1 MILERK
7 TTNFFI
13 FVLFFSLP
21 FFANAQDLNSEVKFN
36 VDPSYD
42 YSGRSQIDAFLQQV
56 GQNAYFYI
64 ENDYY
69 KNLNAADKTKISDA
83 INSLSEEFDGVI
95 YPKLREFYGSEWKPG
110 IDQDDKIT
118 VLLFNMKDDVAGYF
132 NSGDEYPKIQF
143 PNSNEREMVY
153 LDMGQATSSL
163 EKGYLAHEFVHL
175 ITFNQKDRT
184 YGVSE
189 ETWLNEARAEYASTL
204 LGYNDVYN
212 GSILQKRVNSFL
224 ENPSDSL
231 TAWQNTKSDYGVINL
246 FTLYLTDHFGK
257 NIISDSLKSGLTG
270 ISSIN
275 DALKK
280 NGFPDDFSLIFTRW
294 TIAVLLNNCSYAN
307 NYCYFNQDLQYFRV
321 TPNINFLPLLGEST
335 LSVNNATYNWSG
347 NWFKIIGGGK
357 GILTLEF
364 KGDSKV
370 SFKVPYLI
378 CDKKESCYIQTIDLD
393 NSQEGKI
400 VLTDFS
406 SNYNSLTLIPSIQ
419 SKLSGFN
426 GFELTYVFS
435 WKVSVSENSQ
445 EQENTEILNLLA
457 QINLLK
463 KQIVDLQA
471 KINSILVT
479 RGQDLTCGKFEKNL
493 SIGITNSQD
502 VRCLQQ
508 FLKNQGSE
516 IYPEGLVTGNFLT
529 LTQAAVIRFQEKY
542 KEEVLNPLDLE
553 KGTGYFGFLTRQKA
567 NKLIHR

>member
-1 MILERK
+1 MILKRK
-7 TTNFFI
+7 TTIFFT

-64 ENDYY
+64 ERDYY

-83 INSLSEEFDGVI
+83 INNLSEEFDGVI

-153 LDMGQATSSL
+153 LGMGQATSSL

-175 ITFNQKDRT
+175 ITFNQKDRI

-231 TAWQNTKSDYGVINL
+231 AAWQNTKSDYGVISL
-246 FTLYLTDHFGK
+246 FTLYLADHFGK

-280 NGFPDDFSLIFTRW
+280 NGFSDDFSLIFTRW
-294 TIAVLLNNCSYAN
+294 TIAVLLNDCSYAN
-307 NYCYFNQDLQYFRV
+307 NYCYFNEDLQYFRV
-321 TPNINFLPLLGEST
+321 TPNINFLPLSGEST

-378 CDKKESCYIQTIDLD
+378 CDKKESCYIQTMALD

-419 SKLSGFN
+419 SKLSGFD

-445 EQENTEILNLLA
+445 EQKSTEILNLLT
-457 QINLLK
+457 QIDLLK
-463 KQIVDLQA
+463 KQIAELQA
-471 KINSILVT
+471 KINSILGSQ
-479 RGQDLTCGKFEKNL
+479 GQNLTCDKFENNL
-493 SIGITNSQD
+493 YYGLIDNQE
-502 VRCLQQ
+502 VRCLQE
-508 FLKNQGSE
+508 FLESQGTE

-529 LTQAAVIRFQEKY
+529 LTQSAVIRFQERY
-542 KEEVLNPLDLE
+542 KEEILDPLDLE
-553 KGTGYFGFLTRQKA
+553 KGTGFVGLSTRTKISSILS
-567 NKLIHR
+567 K